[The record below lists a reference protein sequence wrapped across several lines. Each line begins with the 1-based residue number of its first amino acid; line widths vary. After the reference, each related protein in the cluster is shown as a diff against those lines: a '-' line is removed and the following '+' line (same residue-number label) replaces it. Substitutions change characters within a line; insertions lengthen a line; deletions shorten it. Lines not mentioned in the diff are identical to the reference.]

1 MLKFTLGTST
11 CQQHVP
17 GLTLLGIRVAIR
29 TKDIPTLI
37 FDVAYFRTHGFDSEA
52 LKLALS
58 IAVTLRHNQKRDH
71 AQWLNNKENY
81 AKFNCTASGVARK
94 PGHTSYEGWIGH
106 SLNPIGILFNTLVEP
121 CLYPDQDSGRLGH
134 HLDLIPCKNL
144 SNFPLFRKFGE
155 FFHNILGAN

>member
-1 MLKFTLGTST
+1 M
-11 CQQHVP
+11 
-17 GLTLLGIRVAIR
+17 
-29 TKDIPTLI
+29 
-37 FDVAYFRTHGFDSEA
+37 FDFNFRTHGFDSEA

-94 PGHTSYEGWIGH
+94 PGHASYEGWIGH

-134 HLDLIPCKNL
+134 HLDLIPCKNTIYSDFFSTSDIFCFDL
-144 SNFPLFRKFGE
+144 WISASGLPNFSLIFE
-155 FFHNILGAN
+155 TFFYS